1 VLVPWPGGDKPRRQ
15 SPRRRELRIE
25 WAPATKYRAET
36 VVLAKPIPPRE
47 PRRQVSEG
55 RAELMRE
62 MEAAKRLEAR
72 RLRSERSRAYYREW
86 KARLCSLSD

>member
-1 VLVPWPGGDKPRRQ
+1 M

-25 WAPATKYRAET
+25 WAPATKERAEA
-36 VVLAKPIPPRE
+36 VILAEPPPPLT

-55 RAELMRE
+55 RPEMMRE
-62 MEAAKRLEAR
+62 LEAAKLREAR

-86 KARLCSLSD
+86 NERLRDLRD